1 MKQHL
6 ATPKKRL
13 LATALLFALAQTAM
27 AQDANQEQA
36 GQQGQAGQDRDAREN
51 PTELD
56 KVVVTGIR
64 GSLESAMNLKRDAQ
78 GAIIL
83 PTLVCRD
90 GDRVEA
96 VLNTREELAAWLR
109 SRD

>member
-1 MKQHL
+1 MDFLLFTYPNCSKCEDMK
-6 ATPKKRL
+6 
-13 LATALLFALAQTAM
+13 TALREAAITAET
-27 AQDANQEQA
+27 QDVAEKE
-36 GQQGQAGQDRDAREN
+36 GR
-51 PTELD
+51 
-56 KVVVTGIR
+56 IR
-64 GSLESAMNLKRDAQ
+64 IRTFLPRIKRDAQ

>member
-1 MKQHL
+1 MDF
-6 ATPKKRL
+6 
-13 LATALLFALAQTAM
+13 LLFTYPYCSKCEDMKAALREAAITAET
-27 AQDANQEQA
+27 QDVAEKE
-36 GQQGQAGQDRDAREN
+36 GR
-51 PTELD
+51 
-56 KVVVTGIR
+56 IR
-64 GSLESAMNLKRDAQ
+64 IRTFLPRIKRDAQ

-96 VLNTREELAAWLR
+96 VLNTREELAAWLQ

>member
-1 MKQHL
+1 MDF
-6 ATPKKRL
+6 
-13 LATALLFALAQTAM
+13 LLFTYPNCSKCEDMKAALREAAITAET
-27 AQDANQEQA
+27 QDVAE
-36 GQQGQAGQDRDAREN
+36 
-51 PTELD
+51 TE
-56 KVVVTGIR
+56 GRIR
-64 GSLESAMNLKRDAQ
+64 IRTFRPRIKRDAQ

-96 VLNTREELAAWLR
+96 VLNTREELAAWLQ

>member
-1 MKQHL
+1 MDYVLFTLPNCNKCEDMKAALKEAAVATEVQDL
-6 ATPKKRL
+6 AEKEGR
-13 LATALLFALAQTAM
+13 
-27 AQDANQEQA
+27 
-36 GQQGQAGQDRDAREN
+36 AR
-51 PTELD
+51 
-56 KVVVTGIR
+56 IR
-64 GSLESAMNLKRDAQ
+64 TFLPQVKRDDQ

-96 VLNTREELAAWLR
+96 VLNTREELSAWLR

>member
-1 MKQHL
+1 MDYVLFTLPNCHKCEDMKAALKEAAISMEVQDL
-6 ATPKKRL
+6 AEKEGRV
-13 LATALLFALAQTAM
+13 
-27 AQDANQEQA
+27 
-36 GQQGQAGQDRDAREN
+36 R
-51 PTELD
+51 
-56 KVVVTGIR
+56 IR
-64 GSLESAMNLKRDAQ
+64 TFLPRVKRDDQ

-96 VLNTREELAAWLR
+96 VLNTREELSAWLR

>member
-1 MKQHL
+1 MDF
-6 ATPKKRL
+6 
-13 LATALLFALAQTAM
+13 LLFTYPNCSKCEDMKAALREAAITAET
-27 AQDANQEQA
+27 QDVAEKE
-36 GQQGQAGQDRDAREN
+36 GR
-51 PTELD
+51 
-56 KVVVTGIR
+56 IR
-64 GSLESAMNLKRDAQ
+64 IRTFLPRIKRDAQ

-96 VLNTREELAAWLR
+96 VLNTREELAAWLQ

>member
-1 MKQHL
+1 MDYVLFTLPNCHKCEDLKAALKEAAVAMDVQDL
-6 ATPKKRL
+6 AGKEGRL
-13 LATALLFALAQTAM
+13 
-27 AQDANQEQA
+27 
-36 GQQGQAGQDRDAREN
+36 R
-51 PTELD
+51 
-56 KVVVTGIR
+56 IR
-64 GSLESAMNLKRDAQ
+64 PFLSRIKRDTQ

-109 SRD
+109 SRA

>member
-1 MKQHL
+1 MDF
-6 ATPKKRL
+6 
-13 LATALLFALAQTAM
+13 LLFTYPNCSKCEDMKAALREAAITAET
-27 AQDANQEQA
+27 QDVAEKE
-36 GQQGQAGQDRDAREN
+36 GR
-51 PTELD
+51 
-56 KVVVTGIR
+56 IR
-64 GSLESAMNLKRDAQ
+64 IRTFLPRIKRDAQ